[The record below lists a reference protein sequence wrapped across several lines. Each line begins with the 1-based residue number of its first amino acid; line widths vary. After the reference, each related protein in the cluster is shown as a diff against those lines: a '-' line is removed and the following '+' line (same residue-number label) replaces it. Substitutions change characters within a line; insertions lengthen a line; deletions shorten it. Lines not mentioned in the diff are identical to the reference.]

1 MDLINAQDE
10 LTQVEYKID
19 RLRMIEEEY
28 AEDEQYEK
36 AQMMLDEQKKL
47 IKRRTFLK
55 NKLKK

>member
-1 MDLINAQDE
+1 
-10 LTQVEYKID
+10 
-19 RLRMIEEEY
+19 MIEGEY

-36 AQMMLDEQKKL
+36 AQMMLDEQKEL